1 MGEAAVDPH
10 FEGYSNRV
18 ASVPP
23 RTAHVVRVD
32 DDGSEEVG
40 EDAVAHG
47 SSGNTQPR
55 TTESWDAWLPITE
68 SRKGN
73 LATAVS
79 HLVCSGV
86 GFQCLLLPVALA
98 TLGWY

>member
-1 MGEAAVDPH
+1 MGEVAVDPH
-10 FEGYSNRV
+10 IERCSSRV
-18 ASVPP
+18 ASVLP
-23 RTAHVVRVD
+23 RTAHVVGVT
-32 DDGSEEVG
+32 DDGSEEVR

-47 SSGNTQPR
+47 SSGNTQPM
-55 TTESWDAWLPITE
+55 TESREAWLPITE

-73 LATAVS
+73 LATAVF